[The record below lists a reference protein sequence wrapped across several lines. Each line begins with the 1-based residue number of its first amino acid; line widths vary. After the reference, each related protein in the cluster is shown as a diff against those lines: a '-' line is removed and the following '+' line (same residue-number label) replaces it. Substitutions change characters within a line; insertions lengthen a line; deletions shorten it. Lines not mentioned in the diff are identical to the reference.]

1 MLPALIACRP
11 VTFVNV
17 IIVQLTTSYHT
28 CNERM
33 HSFCCS
39 DEVQLASLLHELLV
53 KNLPI
58 DRSCNQRIAVRRKHL
73 CADAMNR
80 FRTGIDE
87 HKYLK
92 VTFVG
97 EPAVDDGG
105 PLREFFHILMTSLS
119 ENNNLFCGPGDS
131 RTPRKNVIEFQK
143 KSFYQVG
150 KMIAMSLVH
159 GGPAP
164 HFFSPP
170 VADYICFGLLKIRA
184 SISDVQE
191 ADVRQ
196 ALNEV
201 LFYITVYN
209 YGYYSVLCTIFTSN
223 LCLYYMLLH

>member
-1 MLPALIACRP
+1 
-11 VTFVNV
+11 
-17 IIVQLTTSYHT
+17 
-28 CNERM
+28 M

-150 KMIAMSLVH
+150 KMIAISLVH